1 MGKYKKSFFFV
12 FVFVFGLVFRL
23 FLEHLRSKLNQ
34 KSSSLMINCFYS
46 LLNQQSFW
54 SVRNLLYLTNSHP
67 MISEFFFM
75 DLSAGIPKY
84 KTKFVFD
91 KILEIVLVCFCFSFF
106 CFSCLGL
113 ESFILKNKHF
123 FFFLKKHR
131 LFRLGAGNVHPER

>member
-1 MGKYKKSFFFV
+1 MGKYEKSFFFV

-67 MISEFFFM
+67 MISEFFFFFM

-91 KILEIVLVCFCFSFF
+91 KILEIVLGCFCFSFF

-113 ESFILKNKHF
+113 VSFILKNKHF
-123 FFFLKKHR
+123 FFFEKT
-131 LFRLGAGNVHPER
+131 

>member
-1 MGKYKKSFFFV
+1 MGKYEKSFFFV

-23 FLEHLRSKLNQ
+23 FLEHLELWYQN
-34 KSSSLMINCFYS
+34 
-46 LLNQQSFW
+46 
-54 SVRNLLYLTNSHP
+54 
-67 MISEFFFM
+67 FFFM

-91 KILEIVLVCFCFSFF
+91 KILEIVLGCFCFSFF

-123 FFFLKKHR
+123 FFFWKNIDSLGLGLVMFILKDKKPFWNTR
-131 LFRLGAGNVHPER
+131 DFFRVIFFFRAWGEKVHLLVPSSLN